1 MPFSLSPSVT
11 ITERDLSSI
20 IPQVST
26 TQACFVGRFDKGPV
40 DEIVDIDSEKK
51 LFQVFGEPAA
61 GERGVDWF
69 TCANFLNYSDKLKV
83 VRVDEG
89 DTTYYNATQGGLT
102 AAQPQQFTSV
112 LGTSDSAGGG
122 RDVNNR
128 NPHASFGFTG
138 ARIYAKEPG
147 VLGNSLRIVVLPA
160 GIGSLEGLL
169 SGTTYSFPVNFGDEA
184 DLFSYRP
191 TSSPS
196 VFDSNQAGVLTA
208 GSTQDE
214 VHFAV
219 IDQTG
224 LLNQEQPGITGAVLE
239 SFEGLSMWKGVYD
252 TSGRN
257 IYYKDYINA
266 NSDFIRIEQNT
277 HRSIFFDGRY
287 GSGTSGG
294 DPTWTPTTSS
304 MPFPLGFDGN
314 ALQQVLDVGRAG
326 ITVAPLAFNA
336 QFTNG
341 AQAGSTAPY
350 DGIGTDS
357 NFTVA
362 GNPHINSVAGGY
374 RKHFRD
380 ADAVDIDLILGGAAE
395 GALAK
400 EIIEVAESRKDCVA
414 FISPPA
420 NPAGTEYN
428 DISYSNTLSGYS
440 GSASIIDYR
449 ETQGFNSSYAVMDSG
464 WKYMYDSYND
474 KFRWVPLNAD
484 IAGIVARTEES
495 TGPFFSPA
503 GMNRGRV
510 QGVVKLALNPN
521 KADRDKLYSVSI
533 NPVVSFPGEGAVL
546 FGDKTLQ
553 RRASALDRINV
564 RRLLVSLEK
573 AIATAAKFQLFEF
586 NDGFTRRSFIS
597 TISPFL
603 RRIQSQRG
611 ITDFRV
617 VCDDTNNT
625 AEVIS
630 KNQFVADIF
639 IKPAQSINFINL
651 NFSVL
656 RADATF
662 NESLV

>member
-20 IPQVST
+20 IPQIST

-40 DEIVDIDSEKK
+40 DQIVDIHSEKK
-51 LFQVFGEPAA
+51 LFEIFGEPAA

-89 DTTYYNATQGGLT
+89 DTTYYNSAQGGLT
-102 AAQPQQFTSV
+102 AAQPQQFTNV
-112 LGTSDSAGGG
+112 LGTNDAAGAGFIS
-122 RDVNNR
+122 NNR
-128 NPHASFGFTG
+128 NPHASAGYTA

-147 VLGNSLRIVVLPA
+147 VLGNSLRIVALPA
-160 GIGSLEGLL
+160 GVGSLEGLL
-169 SGTTYSFPVNFGDEA
+169 SGTTYSLAVNFGDEEN
-184 DLFSYRP
+184 LFSYRP

-196 VFDSNQAGVLTA
+196 VYDSNQAGILTA

-224 LLNQEQPGITGAVLE
+224 LLNQDQPGITGAVLE
-239 SFEGLSMWKGVYD
+239 TFEGLSMWKGVYD
-252 TSGRN
+252 TTGRN

-266 NSDFIRIEQNT
+266 NSNHIRIEENIN
-277 HRSIFFDGRY
+277 RSIFFMGNY
-287 GSGTSGG
+287 GNGNTGG
-294 DPTWTPTTSS
+294 DPSWTPTSTS
-304 MPFPLGFDGN
+304 MPFPLGYNSNSG
-314 ALQQVLDVGRAG
+314 VLNVGRAG
-326 ITVAPLAFNA
+326 VTVAPLAYNA

-341 AQAGSTAPY
+341 AQGGSTAPY

-362 GNPHINSVAGGY
+362 GNPHINAVAGMY
-374 RKHFRD
+374 RKHFKD
-380 ADAVDIDLILGGAAE
+380 SDAVDVDLILGGAAE

-428 DISYSNTLSGYS
+428 DISYSSELAGYS
-440 GSASIIDYR
+440 GPDSVISYR
-449 ETQGFNSSYAVMDSG
+449 DTQGFNSSYAVMDSG

-484 IAGIVARTEES
+484 IAGLVARTEES

-503 GMNRGRV
+503 GLNRGRI
-510 QGVVKLALNPN
+510 QGVVKLALNPT
-521 KADRDKLYSVSI
+521 KAERDRLYSVSI

-586 NDGFTRRSFIS
+586 NDGFTRRSFVS
-597 TISPFL
+597 TITPFL
-603 RRIQSQRG
+603 RRVQAQRG
-611 ITDFRV
+611 ITEFRV

>member
-1 MPFSLSPSVT
+1 
-11 ITERDLSSI
+11 
-20 IPQVST
+20 
-26 TQACFVGRFDKGPV
+26 
-40 DEIVDIDSEKK
+40 
-51 LFQVFGEPAA
+51 
-61 GERGVDWF
+61 
-69 TCANFLNYSDKLKV
+69 
-83 VRVDEG
+83 
-89 DTTYYNATQGGLT
+89 
-102 AAQPQQFTSV
+102 
-112 LGTSDSAGGG
+112 
-122 RDVNNR
+122 
-128 NPHASFGFTG
+128 
-138 ARIYAKEPG
+138 
-147 VLGNSLRIVVLPA
+147 
-160 GIGSLEGLL
+160 
-169 SGTTYSFPVNFGDEA
+169 
-184 DLFSYRP
+184 
-191 TSSPS
+191 
-196 VFDSNQAGVLTA
+196 
-208 GSTQDE
+208 
-214 VHFAV
+214 
-219 IDQTG
+219 
-224 LLNQEQPGITGAVLE
+224 
-239 SFEGLSMWKGVYD
+239 
-252 TSGRN
+252 
-257 IYYKDYINA
+257 
-266 NSDFIRIEQNT
+266 
-277 HRSIFFDGRY
+277 
-287 GSGTSGG
+287 
-294 DPTWTPTTSS
+294 
-304 MPFPLGFDGN
+304 
-314 ALQQVLDVGRAG
+314 
-326 ITVAPLAFNA
+326 
-336 QFTNG
+336 
-341 AQAGSTAPY
+341 
-350 DGIGTDS
+350 
-357 NFTVA
+357 
-362 GNPHINSVAGGY
+362 
-374 RKHFRD
+374 
-380 ADAVDIDLILGGAAE
+380 
-395 GALAK
+395 
-400 EIIEVAESRKDCVA
+400 
-414 FISPPA
+414 
-420 NPAGTEYN
+420 
-428 DISYSNTLSGYS
+428 
-440 GSASIIDYR
+440 
-449 ETQGFNSSYAVMDSG
+449 
-464 WKYMYDSYND
+464 MYDSYND

>member
-40 DEIVDIDSEKK
+40 DQIVDIESEKK
-51 LFQVFGEPAA
+51 LFEIFGEPAA
-61 GERGVDWF
+61 GERGVHWF

-89 DTTYYNATQGGLT
+89 DSTYYDSVQGGLT
-102 AAQPQQFTSV
+102 AAQPHQYTSV
-112 LGTSDSAGGG
+112 LGTNDPAGRG
-122 RDVNNR
+122 RDSNNR
-128 NPHASFGFTG
+128 NPHASFGYTG

-147 VLGNSLRIVVLPA
+147 VLGNSLRIVALPA
-160 GIGSLEGLL
+160 GVGSLEGLL
-169 SGTTYSFPVNFGDEA
+169 SGTTYSLAVNFGDEEN
-184 DLFSYRP
+184 LFSYRP
-191 TSSPS
+191 TSTPS
-196 VFDSNQAGVLTA
+196 VYDSNQAGVLTA

-214 VHFAV
+214 VHFAI

-224 LLNQEQPGITGAVLE
+224 LLNQDQPGITGAVLE
-239 SFEGLSMWKGVYD
+239 TFEGLSMWKGVYD
-252 TSGRN
+252 TTGRN

-266 NSDFIRIEQNT
+266 NSNHIRIEENIN
-277 HRSIFFDGRY
+277 RSIFFMGNY
-287 GSGTSGG
+287 GNGNTGG
-294 DPTWTPTTSS
+294 DPSWTPTSTS
-304 MPFPLGFDGN
+304 MPFPLGYNPN
-314 ALQQVLDVGRAG
+314 ANGLLNVGRAG
-326 ITVAPLAFNA
+326 ITVAPLAYNA

-362 GNPHINSVAGGY
+362 GNPHINAVGGMY

-380 ADAVDIDLILGGAAE
+380 ADAVDVDLILGGAAE

-400 EIIEVAESRKDCVA
+400 EIIDIAESRKDCVA

-428 DISYSNTLSGYS
+428 DISYSSELAGYS
-440 GSASIIDYR
+440 GPDSIISYR
-449 ETQGFNSSYAVMDSG
+449 DTQGFNSSYAVMDSG

-484 IAGIVARTEES
+484 IAGLVARTEES

-503 GMNRGRV
+503 GLNRGRI
-510 QGVVKLALNPN
+510 QGVVKLALNPT
-521 KADRDKLYSVSI
+521 KAERDRLYAVSI

-597 TISPFL
+597 TITPFL
-603 RRIQSQRG
+603 RRVQAQRG
-611 ITDFRV
+611 ISEFRI

-625 AEVIS
+625 GEVIS